1 MSGRRS
7 GLKMLTA
14 LALAGVI
21 AGMVGLTAAA
31 VPLYRLFCQVTGYGG
46 TTQRGDAAPGE
57 ALEQTITV
65 RFNADVANDLPWS
78 FRPEQRQLAVRIG
91 EQSLAYFRARNRGD
105 RPIAGQATFNVTPFK
120 AGPYFSKIACFCF
133 NEQIL
138 QPGEEVDMPV
148 SFYVD
153 PAILSDPDTQDVRTI
168 TLSYTF
174 FPLPDQPATLGPE
187 REARPASYRSASGE
201 ARRVPDGDAG

>member
-1 MSGRRS
+1 MSERRS
-7 GLKMLTA
+7 ERAKKLTA

-46 TTQRGDAAPGE
+46 TTQRAAAAP
-57 ALEQTITV
+57 EQPLDQIIEV
-65 RFNADVANDLPWS
+65 RFSADVARGLPWS
-78 FRPEQRQLAVRIG
+78 FAPVERAVEVRLG
-91 EQSLAYFRARNRGD
+91 EQHLAFYRAHNGGG
-105 RPIAGQATFNVTPFK
+105 RPITGTATFNVTPFK

-133 NEQIL
+133 EEQTL
-138 QPGEEVDMPV
+138 QAGETVDMPV

-153 PAILSDPDTQDVRTI
+153 PAILEDPDTQDVRAI

-174 FPLPDQPATLGPE
+174 FAHDGGDDPPQRGGP
-187 REARPASYRSASGE
+187 SS
-201 ARRVPDGDAG
+201 